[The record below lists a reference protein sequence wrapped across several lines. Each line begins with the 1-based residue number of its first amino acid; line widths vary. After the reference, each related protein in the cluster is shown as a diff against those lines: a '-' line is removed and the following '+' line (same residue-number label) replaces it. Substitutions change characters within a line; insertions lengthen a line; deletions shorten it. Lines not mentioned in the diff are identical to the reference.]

1 MCAGVAL
8 GQWARRMGYFWVAA
22 FFWSF
27 AAIKPQLGILLCG
40 LTLFAGGW
48 RFCIATALITVGL
61 NVLGG
66 LVTVGDPL
74 MMVGIWQGGQ
84 SHIGHIYNSV
94 RNPDIISWA
103 RACTRSPD
111 TRSR

>member
-1 MCAGVAL
+1 M
-8 GQWARRMGYFWVAA
+8 AA

-74 MMVGIWQGGQ
+74 MMVGIWQGGRCA
-84 SHIGHIYNSV
+84 IGHIYNSV
-94 RNPDIISWA
+94 RPSIRLSD
-103 RACTRSPD
+103 RACLRALRIR
-111 TRSR
+111 RSR